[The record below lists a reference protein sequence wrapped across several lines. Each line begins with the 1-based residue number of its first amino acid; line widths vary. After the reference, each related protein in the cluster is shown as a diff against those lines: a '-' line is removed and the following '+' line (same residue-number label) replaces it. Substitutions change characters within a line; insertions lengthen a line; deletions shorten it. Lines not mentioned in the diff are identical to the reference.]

1 MAGISNEEI
10 VKYFEK
16 ITDVDFK
23 KNFIGVFPSNYI
35 TKFISFHEMML
46 DEIKNLSVHYNE
58 YR

>member
-46 DEIKNLSVHYNE
+46 DEKKKISVHYNE

>member
-16 ITDVDFK
+16 ITDIDLK

-46 DEIKNLSVHYNE
+46 DEKKNIRSL
-58 YR
+58 